1 MVIIKMKNQ
10 IAKAA
15 NFNETDP
22 DYVGIDFDLIQAQ
35 KHERLR
41 LFKDAQEKAAV
52 EGRIKEIKIKEQND
66 RI

>member
-1 MVIIKMKNQ
+1 MKNQ

-15 NFNETDP
+15 NFNENGP
-22 DYVGIDFDLIQAQ
+22 DIFGIDFDLIQAQ
-35 KHERLR
+35 KLERLR
-41 LFKDAQEKAAV
+41 LFKIAQEKAAV